1 MNIEHRIFKTT
12 LLPGQ
17 LTHATITLI
26 RVDGIAVQM
35 LDAEVNRDDHCAV
48 DLWWE
53 FEIRAPNLNKDA
65 FEVLCLWTGDFF
77 EMDSDAGWEHL
88 KTLYCDNGM
97 IHHLYTRLA
106 R

>member
-1 MNIEHRIFKTT
+1 MKTDHRIFKTL
-12 LLPGQ
+12 LLPDQ
-17 LTHATITLI
+17 LRHATITRI
-26 RVDGIAVQM
+26 DVPGIAVQM

-53 FEIRAPNLNKDA
+53 FEISESGNRDA

-77 EMDSDAGWEHL
+77 DMDSDAGWHHL